1 MVTHMDL
8 SITTKRQLFISCL
21 FCLEGDEMTIIK
33 CDKFRCFYNAEG
45 ICEHRKIIMK
55 YKRCMSYT
63 VSGSFTI
70 RDLVQH
76 KATCH
81 KSNGKYKNNTAKV
94 FK

>member
-1 MVTHMDL
+1 
-8 SITTKRQLFISCL
+8 
-21 FCLEGDEMTIIK
+21 MTIIK

-63 VSGSFTI
+63 VSGNFTI
-70 RDLVQH
+70 RDLIQH

-81 KSNGKYKNNTAKV
+81 KANGKYKNNTAKAV
-94 FK
+94 SYTHLTLPTKA

>member
-1 MVTHMDL
+1 
-8 SITTKRQLFISCL
+8 
-21 FCLEGDEMTIIK
+21 MTIIK

-63 VSGSFTI
+63 VSGNFTI
-70 RDLVQH
+70 RDLIQH

-81 KSNGKYKNNTAKV
+81 KANGKY
-94 FK
+94 